1 MAKRHVGPTSVRT
14 LKTLD
19 GHDEVYVGGKLVGNL
34 YGESHRFFMEPNSRD
49 WHIGDLVIGHLE
61 KRTLVQ
67 RIRLYAKILNQARID
82 RENGFKVSELDV
94 AAIGEG
100 VTIHVGSD
108 CIPGTIIDRTVRTM
122 VVQEDECVVVSGSV
136 QDGSAK
142 YEINPSILGTVVTF
156 RRGQRSFIPATYYD
170 HDAKSTKDWVWLH
183 DGAWQ
188 LTFGRTKY
196 EDPHI

>member
-1 MAKRHVGPTSVRT
+1 MAKRPVGPTSVRT

-94 AAIGEG
+94 AGIGEG
-100 VTIHVGSD
+100 VTVHV
-108 CIPGTIIDRTVRTM
+108 
-122 VVQEDECVVVSGSV
+122 
-136 QDGSAK
+136 
-142 YEINPSILGTVVTF
+142 
-156 RRGQRSFIPATYYD
+156 
-170 HDAKSTKDWVWLH
+170 
-183 DGAWQ
+183 
-188 LTFGRTKY
+188 
-196 EDPHI
+196 